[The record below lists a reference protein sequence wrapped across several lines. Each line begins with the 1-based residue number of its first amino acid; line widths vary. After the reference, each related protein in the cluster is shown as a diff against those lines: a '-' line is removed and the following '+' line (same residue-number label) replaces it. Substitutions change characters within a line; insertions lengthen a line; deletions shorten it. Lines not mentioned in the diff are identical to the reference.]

1 MSDNLPAEIEVASY
15 PQLSARAHAAVK
27 EMTTDTAAPLKA
39 WIDGLRS
46 ATKTALR
53 SAHKAERKKLDDMK
67 RDLSLLNAIWEMR
80 FVYEI
85 EPAYKKIPES
95 GNILPANR
103 KSELR
108 ELYKDVSEG
117 NLREIA
123 ETEDVT
129 PTAIREFKSD
139 SGERIEKM
147 REAVI
152 DKTVEGALDDDV
164 WAQFDAETGSED
176 DDGEALESGGWEA
189 YFSDV
194 NVISVAGKE
203 YRASPDEEVAG
214 GYAFAL
220 ETMTKRKE
228 LL

>member
-1 MSDNLPAEIEVASY
+1 MSDSLPVEISVASY
-15 PQLSARAHAAVK
+15 PQLSSRAHAAVR

-85 EPAYKKIPES
+85 EPAYKKIPEG

-108 ELYKDVSEG
+108 ELYKDVSEDD
-117 NLREIA
+117 LREIA

-129 PTAIREFKSD
+129 PTAIREFKWD
-139 SGERIEKM
+139 EEERMEEM

-152 DKTVEGALDDDV
+152 DKTVEGALDEDV
-164 WAQFDAETGSED
+164 WAQFDAETG

-203 YRASPDEEVAG
+203 YRASPDEEVAD